1 MDFGKGYG
9 LCRHALLLGSS
20 GLLTGNLLDFVS
32 VPLAELQVDLLLIRI
47 QRRVNH
53 LQLQSLLYI
62 GSVAEPENNFITEA
76 DALINLSGLLIEES
90 QL

>member
-1 MDFGKGYG
+1 MDFRKRYG
-9 LCRHALLLGSS
+9 LCRRALLLGSS

-32 VPLAELQVDLLLIRI
+32 MPLAELQVDLLLIRI
-47 QRRVNH
+47 QRCIDH
-53 LQLQSLLYI
+53 LQFQGFLYI

-76 DALINLSGLLIEES
+76 DTLINLSGLLIEEG

>member
-9 LCRHALLLGSS
+9 LCRRALLLGSS

-32 VPLAELQVDLLLIRI
+32 VPMAEFQVDLLLIRI
-47 QRRVNH
+47 QRRVDH
-53 LQLQSLLYI
+53 LQLQGLLYI

-76 DALINLSGLLIEES
+76 DALIDLSGLLVEES